1 MVSNHT
7 DLVGYNKKMVNVKIY
22 DRSTINR
29 MIYMSGKCNK
39 HDDIDD
45 RYVRNYLFMEWEE
58 INTMIYMSGMIYLWM
73 IYMSGMT
80 YLWNG
85 RIDL

>member
-1 MVSNHT
+1 MDHYIFPDYDKNKQYMDELMVF
-7 DLVGYNKKMVNVKIY
+7 K
-22 DRSTINR
+22 
-29 MIYMSGKCNK
+29 
-39 HDDIDD
+39 
-45 RYVRNYLFMEWEE
+45 WEE

-73 IYMSGMT
+73 IYMSGIT